1 MQRTVLDD
9 VQLLLAHQAPG
20 GAYLASPS
28 FSQYPFGWLRDG
40 AFIAHALERAGER
53 DSAGAFHA
61 WVARAV
67 LRRADDVQALLAER
81 AAGAVPDH
89 DRMLP
94 TRFTLE
100 GEAEADGAWP
110 DFQLDGY
117 GQWLWSLAEHARG
130 GALPEAVRS
139 GAELV
144 TDYLIAFW
152 DEPCYDS
159 WEEGRTQHHTA
170 TLASV
175 VAGLRAAAELLD
187 PVSAQTSA
195 AGSAAARS
203 AAARPAAA
211 ARAAAARAAAEAAW
225 RFVLERCVAHGRFC
239 KSVRNAAVDA
249 SLVWLA
255 TPFALVDDADPVFTR
270 TLARVERDLL
280 RRDGLLR
287 FEADTFY
294 GGGAWVLLTAGL
306 AYHHARAG
314 RPERAAELLAIAER
328 HRDGDGA
335 LPEQVPTEGTDPWF
349 LDYWTR
355 RWGPSAKPLLWSHAM
370 VLLARCELE
379 AIEPRARA
387 TGAFAL

>member
-9 VQLLLAHQAPG
+9 VQLLLAHQAPS

-67 LRRADDVQALLAER
+67 LSRADDVQALLAER

-94 TRFTLE
+94 ARFTLD
-100 GEAEADGAWP
+100 GEAEAGGAWP

-130 GALPEAVRS
+130 GPLPEEVHA
-139 GAELV
+139 GAALV
-144 TDYLIAFW
+144 TDYLSAFW
-152 DEPCYDS
+152 DEPCYDA

-187 PVSAQTSA
+187 
-195 AGSAAARS
+195 AGST
-203 AAARPAAA
+203 
-211 ARAAAARAAAEAAW
+211 RASTAAEAAW
-225 RFVLERCVAHGRFC
+225 RFVLERCIMNGRFC
-239 KSVRNAAVDA
+239 KSVRNPAVDA

-255 TPFALVDDADPVFTR
+255 TPFALVDDADPVFER
-270 TLARVERDLL
+270 TLARIEHDLL

-287 FEADTFY
+287 FAADTFY

-314 RPERAAELLAIAER
+314 RAERAAELLAIAER

-335 LPEQVPTEGTDPWF
+335 LPEQVPTDGTDPWF
-349 LDYWTR
+349 LHYWTR

-370 VLLARCELE
+370 VVLARCELE
-379 AIEPRARA
+379 AIRSGQVPGFTRTRSDVPQGSEA
-387 TGAFAL
+387 TMASPSRSQE

>member
-1 MQRTVLDD
+1 MQRTVQDD
-9 VQLLLAHQAPG
+9 IAFLLAHQAPG
-20 GAYLASPS
+20 GAYLASPT

-40 AFIAHALERAGER
+40 AFIAHALERVGQRE
-53 DSAGAFHA
+53 SAGAFHA

-67 LRRADDVQALLAER
+67 LRRADDVRALLAAR

-94 TRFTLE
+94 ARFTLD
-100 GEAEADGAWP
+100 GQAEVGGTWP

-117 GQWLWSLAEHARG
+117 GQWLWSLAEYARG
-130 GALPEAVRS
+130 GPLPEAVRA

-144 TDYLIAFW
+144 TAYLIAWW
-152 DEPCYDS
+152 DEPCYDA

-175 VAGLRAAAELLD
+175 AAGLRAAADLLEPPSTQTF
-187 PVSAQTSA
+187 PVA
-195 AGSAAARS
+195 AHAAAT
-203 AAARPAAA
+203 PAGAH
-211 ARAAAARAAAEAAW
+211 AAAEAAW
-225 RFVLERCVAHGRFC
+225 RFVLERCVVDGRFC
-239 KSVRNAAVDA
+239 KAVRNPAVDA

-255 TPFALVDDADPVFTR
+255 TPFALVSDADPLFER
-270 TLARVERDLL
+270 TLERVEHDLL

-287 FEADTFY
+287 FQADTFY

-306 AYHHARAG
+306 AWHHARAG
-314 RPERAAELLAIAER
+314 RLARAAELLAIAER
-328 HRDGDGA
+328 HRDDDGA
-335 LPEQVPTEGTDPWF
+335 LPEQVPTEGTDAWF

-370 VLLARCELE
+370 VVLARYELE
-379 AIEPRARA
+379 AAHSGAPEYGASAPWQHRA
-387 TGAFAL
+387 